1 MKFILFGLLLNQ
13 PHTVT
18 YFIRFKT
25 AAECIEQRVF
35 FEKKY
40 GSEEFSGFCVKEVR

>member
-1 MKFILFGLLLNQ
+1 MNH
-13 PHTVT
+13 PDTVT

-35 FEKKY
+35 LEKKY
-40 GSEEFSGFCVKEVR
+40 GSEKFNGFCVKEVK